1 MLMEPREQ
9 VRHFEEE
16 LEQLKARI
24 LAMGGLAEDRVQK
37 AVDGLVSRDLARLD
51 SVVQGDEPINQLH
64 VEIDGL
70 AFRLLAL
77 HQPMASDL
85 RVIVAALK
93 INADLERVGD
103 MAVNIAEAAHR
114 YLMVPPVKPL
124 LDLPRMADI
133 AQDMLRDALD
143 AFVRRDAEL
152 ARSVLERDDLLD
164 NYKTQI
170 FRELLTYMLEDPT
183 KIEGGLDLILISR
196 HLERIGDHATNIA
209 EDIIFVVS
217 AKDVRHALNPQS

>member
-1 MLMEPREQ
+1 MNSHDQ
-9 VRHFEEE
+9 VRHFQEE
-16 LEQLKARI
+16 LEHLKERI
-24 LAMGGLAEDRVQK
+24 LAMGGLAEDRVES
-37 AVDGLVSRDLARLD
+37 AVQALVTAEPRRLEAI
-51 SVVQGDEPINQLH
+51 VKGDEPINHLH

-77 HQPMASDL
+77 YQPMASDL

-103 MAVNIAEAAHR
+103 MAVNIAEAALR
-114 YLMVPPVKPL
+114 YLAHPPVKPL

-133 AQDMLRDALD
+133 AQAMLRDSLD
-143 AFVRRDAEL
+143 AFVRRDTVL
-152 ARSVLERDDLLD
+152 AQSVLDRDDTLDGLKTTINHDLLALMVQD
-164 NYKTQI
+164 PSVI
-170 FRELLTYMLEDPT
+170 EPALE
-183 KIEGGLDLILISR
+183 LILISR

-217 AKDVRHALNPQS
+217 AKDVRHAAPPAS